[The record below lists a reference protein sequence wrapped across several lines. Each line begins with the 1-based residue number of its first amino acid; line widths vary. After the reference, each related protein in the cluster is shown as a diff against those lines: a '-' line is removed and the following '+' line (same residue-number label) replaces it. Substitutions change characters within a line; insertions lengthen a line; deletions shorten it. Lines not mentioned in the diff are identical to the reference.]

1 MSELW
6 RRLRFLFRRRR
17 LDAELTDELQFHLEL
32 KAHEYEE
39 SGMPL
44 EEARSVA
51 RRQFGS
57 TLHVREASRDFWGW
71 RWLDDLVADVKIGL
85 RILARRRT
93 LALTAIASLT
103 LGIGGAVTIFTV
115 IHSVLLRP
123 LPFRD
128 PERLVR
134 IWAAAPNSPHFME
147 VPPLSDYVAWR
158 ERNSFFEDMAAL
170 LAREEVNLTGDGP
183 PEWLVGQ
190 KATASF
196 FSLLGVRPLIGR
208 TILESDETK
217 GAAPVA
223 ILGYDLWQSRFQGDP
238 RVLGSTVK
246 IDGLAHEIIGV
257 MPKGFGIPDS
267 RVALWTPFDLR
278 PATVRDS
285 SYHVYVFARLKPGSS
300 LETAQKAMTI
310 IARQSAPGSGAG
322 RDQLRGGVEAVRDW
336 LTGPVRERLLP
347 LGGAVAFLLLIAC
360 ANVAGLLMAA
370 GADRFPE
377 GALRS
382 ALGAGRGRLVRQ
394 YLTESMLLGLAGC
407 AAGLVLAWFLV
418 EPLVLLSPAEMP
430 RRGEIRLDLNIVLF
444 AVGLSL
450 LAGGISGIFP
460 ALASSRP
467 ELARWMQSAGRRT
480 TGGLARQRAR
490 KLLVAA
496 QIAAALT
503 LCTGA
508 GLMIRSFQRLLAV
521 DVGFDPSRTLTFQVR
536 LAEAQYASEIR
547 DGTREAGWS
556 RISPKA
562 PAMFMDILE
571 RLRTVPGVESASAI
585 AWLPMNGYFNEG
597 RFFTITGRPA
607 PQGDAPRPGAG
618 YNLVDADIF
627 RTMRVPLLKGRLF
640 NRLDTA
646 TSPWVVIINKTL
658 ASTWWPNQ
666 NPIGQYISYAGWGDP
681 RPRQIVGVVADI
693 RHSSLSVQPSGH
705 IYLLFTQL
713 PPENHTNRVRSRLH
727 MSFAIRT
734 KVDDD
739 SIGPLL
745 QQAVSLVDK
754 DVPVFALQQMGDY
767 LAASARET
775 RFLTYLLGALA
786 IVAALLSAVGLYGV
800 MNYAVSRRTQEIGI
814 RVALGAVPGDMARM
828 VLSQAVWIGLAGLA
842 AGLALAL
849 TLTRFLKSILYGI
862 QPTDPLTFGAVCLLL
877 GVVVLAAG
885 YFPARRASRM
895 DPVVALR
902 NE

>member
-480 TGGLARQRAR
+480 TGGLARQ
-490 KLLVAA
+490 L
-496 QIAAALT
+496 
-503 LCTGA
+503 
-508 GLMIRSFQRLLAV
+508 
-521 DVGFDPSRTLTFQVR
+521 
-536 LAEAQYASEIR
+536 
-547 DGTREAGWS
+547 
-556 RISPKA
+556 
-562 PAMFMDILE
+562 
-571 RLRTVPGVESASAI
+571 
-585 AWLPMNGYFNEG
+585 
-597 RFFTITGRPA
+597 
-607 PQGDAPRPGAG
+607 
-618 YNLVDADIF
+618 
-627 RTMRVPLLKGRLF
+627 
-640 NRLDTA
+640 
-646 TSPWVVIINKTL
+646 
-658 ASTWWPNQ
+658 
-666 NPIGQYISYAGWGDP
+666 
-681 RPRQIVGVVADI
+681 
-693 RHSSLSVQPSGH
+693 
-705 IYLLFTQL
+705 
-713 PPENHTNRVRSRLH
+713 
-727 MSFAIRT
+727 
-734 KVDDD
+734 
-739 SIGPLL
+739 
-745 QQAVSLVDK
+745 
-754 DVPVFALQQMGDY
+754 
-767 LAASARET
+767 
-775 RFLTYLLGALA
+775 
-786 IVAALLSAVGLYGV
+786 
-800 MNYAVSRRTQEIGI
+800 
-814 RVALGAVPGDMARM
+814 
-828 VLSQAVWIGLAGLA
+828 
-842 AGLALAL
+842 
-849 TLTRFLKSILYGI
+849 
-862 QPTDPLTFGAVCLLL
+862 
-877 GVVVLAAG
+877 
-885 YFPARRASRM
+885 
-895 DPVVALR
+895 
-902 NE
+902 